1 MTNALGDDPGVTA
14 CIDQAVKDLE
24 QAGAHVDEVEIPD
37 LFDLIVAT
45 SMYTDRSKH
54 DLDLFLS
61 ELRTRRSRASPRPT
75 RPASTTSGWT

>member
-14 CIDQAVKDLE
+14 CIAQAVEDLE
-24 QAGAHVDEVEIPD
+24 QAGAQVDEVEIPD

-61 ELRTRRSRASPRPT
+61 ELETRRSASKRPT
-75 RPASTTSGWT
+75 TTASTTSGWT